1 MTTRESTDASAAV
14 PTPAPRRAPS
24 GAVADVVLTVLLLAL
39 FGWGFL
45 EAAQWSFQAAL
56 FPRIVTGSAF
66 VLAALHLVHALLRLR
81 RRAALTSDG
90 SADTLAAEAEAEADA
105 DADDAVQLF
114 RTAGPQ
120 RWAAALGWV
129 VGFFVLLFV
138 GGLFVTAPVFSL
150 LYLRF
155 AGGRTWVFSAVYAV
169 VTGVVLYLA
178 FEVALGVPTP
188 PGLFLN

>member
-1 MTTRESTDASAAV
+1 MTIRESTDASAAV

-45 EAAQWSFQAAL
+45 EAAQWSFRAAL
-56 FPRIVTGSAF
+56 FPRIVTGGAF
-66 VLAALHLVHALLRLR
+66 VLAALHLGHALLRLR

-90 SADTLAAEAEAEADA
+90 SADTLDE

-120 RWAAALGWV
+120 RWAAALAWV
-129 VGFFVLLFV
+129 GGFFVLLFV

>member
-14 PTPAPRRAPS
+14 PMPAPRRAPS

-66 VLAALHLVHALLRLR
+66 VLAALHLVQALLRLR

-90 SADTLAAEAEAEADA
+90 SADSFGEEADE

-129 VGFFVLLFV
+129 GGFFVLLFV